1 MAKARQS
8 ISEVFMARN
17 YHEKAGKMKLEGGGK
32 RAARRCRK
40 KRGPGLGSRAPKIA
54 LR

>member
-1 MAKARQS
+1 MAKARHNT
-8 ISEVFMARN
+8 SEVFMARS
-17 YHEKAGKMKLEGGGK
+17 YHEMVGKLKREVIGKGGEES
-32 RAARRCRK
+32 AVK